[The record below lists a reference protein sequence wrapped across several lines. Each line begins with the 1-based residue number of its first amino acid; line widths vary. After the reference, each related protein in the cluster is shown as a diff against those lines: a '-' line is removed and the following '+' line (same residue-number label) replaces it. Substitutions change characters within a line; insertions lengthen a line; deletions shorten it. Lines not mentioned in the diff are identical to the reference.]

1 MPSGLRLE
9 MIRKPRCEAMDVS
22 DKPATDA
29 AGGEAPQPRPASPL
43 RRALV
48 LAVLLA
54 GCAIAYVL
62 MLARFDVSSAPAEA
76 EFGAPAGDARVRLY
90 VQPIQVDPV
99 NDSLQMRIS
108 VTPDPSL
115 AGAAAATADHDFL
128 IKIRRGK
135 QIEHVQIG
143 AGQPLPEVTFEFDL
157 EDGSVRDYPLDRY
170 VSAMTLA
177 VSERGQDDTETP
189 LPIRVTVWEGLLGYT
204 VKAQPA
210 AAQNADELQLQ
221 FAVRRTGAVAF
232 FGIAIYVAIVV
243 MALCALVIGSLVF
256 IGMRRIEVTLAGA
269 LGAVIFALPALRSA
283 LPGEP
288 PLGVRAD
295 IVIFFWAELGA
306 VIALCLFVAA
316 WARRGPRP

>member
-1 MPSGLRLE
+1 M
-9 MIRKPRCEAMDVS
+9 
-22 DKPATDA
+22 
-29 AGGEAPQPRPASPL
+29 
-43 RRALV
+43 

-62 MLARFDVSSAPAEA
+62 MLARFDVSSAPAET

-90 VQPIQVDPV
+90 VQPMQVDPV

-115 AGAAAATADHDFL
+115 ATAATATADHDFL
-128 IKIRRGK
+128 IKVKRGK
-135 QIEHVQIG
+135 QIEHVHIG

-157 EDGSVRDYPLDRY
+157 EEGNVRDYPLDRY

-177 VSERGQDDTETP
+177 ASDRSQDGTEAP

-204 VKAQPA
+204 VKAQQA
-210 AAQNADELQLQ
+210 AVQNADDLQLQ
-221 FAVRRTGAVAF
+221 FAVRRTGAVLF
-232 FGIAIYVAIVV
+232 VGIAIYGAIAV

-269 LGAVIFALPALRSA
+269 LGAVIFAVPALRSA
-283 LPGEP
+283 LPGTP

-306 VIALCLFVAA
+306 VIALSLFVAA